1 MTKVAIVTGNGQGLG
16 KAISERLSELAYL
29 EPQIIRSKDYDLK
42 NPQQAQRLIQETIEK
57 YGQLDL
63 LVNNIGTYVAKTID
77 NLEIDEWQD
86 MIATNLNAAFY
97 LSKYALPYLRE
108 SRGSIINIGFAG
120 LESNIPMPR
129 IIAYQSAK
137 AGLLALTRGLAKAE
151 AVNQVKINM
160 VSPGTMENS
169 VEHNAMDK
177 IPMGRLAKMS
187 EVVDAVMLLVQ
198 SDYIT
203 GQNLDISGG
212 WGL

>member
-1 MTKVAIVTGNGQGLG
+1 MAKVAIVTGNAKGLG

-63 LVNNIGTYVAKTID
+63 LVNNIGTYAAKTID
-77 NLEIDEWQD
+77 DLEINEWQD
-86 MIATNLNAAFY
+86 MVATNLNAAFY
-97 LSKYALPYLRE
+97 LSKYALPHLRK

-137 AGLLALTRGLAKAE
+137 AGLLALTKGLAKAE

-203 GQNLDISGG
+203 GQNIDISGG

>member
-1 MTKVAIVTGNGQGLG
+1 MPKTAIVTGNSQGLG
-16 KAISERLSELAYL
+16 KAISERLVELGYFA
-29 EPQIIRSKDYDLK
+29 PQVIRSKDYDLK
-42 NPQQAQRLIQETIEK
+42 NPVQAERLIQETIEK

-63 LVNNIGTYVAKTID
+63 LVNNIGTYAAKTID
-77 NLEIDEWQD
+77 DLEIDEWQD
-86 MIATNLNAAFY
+86 MIGTNLNAAFY

-151 AVNQVKINM
+151 AANQVAINM

-187 EVVDAVMLLVQ
+187 EVVDAVELLVN

-203 GQNLDISGG
+203 AQNIDISGG